1 MMTKSI
7 PNPSPP
13 TLVTIFFFFFFFYF
27 LICLEKFFLNTSY
40 IFLLNVN
47 FENLIFGL
55 YVFYIPFFF
64 LRMLNFVQIESYL
77 LFDLINLWS
86 S

>member
-13 TLVTIFFFFFFFYF
+13 TIVTIFFFFFFFYF
-27 LICLEKFFLNTSY
+27 LICLENFFLNTSY

-55 YVFYIPFFF
+55 YVFYILFFF

>member
-13 TLVTIFFFFFFFYF
+13 TLVTIFFFFLF
-27 LICLEKFFLNTSY
+27 LLLFNLFGEIFLNTSY